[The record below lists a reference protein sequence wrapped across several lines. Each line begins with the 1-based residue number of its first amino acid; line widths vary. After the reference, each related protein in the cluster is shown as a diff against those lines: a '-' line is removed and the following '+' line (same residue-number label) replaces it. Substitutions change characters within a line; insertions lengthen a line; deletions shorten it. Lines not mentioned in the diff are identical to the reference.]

1 MRESNVYCE
10 IISHESSWDAVSQLN
25 PKGIIMSGGP
35 ASVYEPGAPMA
46 PSWVY
51 ESGLPVLGICYGMQ
65 VMVHQLGGKV
75 VPSAR
80 KEYGHAV
87 LTQGA
92 SR

>member
-1 MRESNVYCE
+1 
-10 IISHESSWDAVSQLN
+10 
-25 PKGIIMSGGP
+25 MSGGP

-65 VMVHQLGGKV
+65 VMVHQLGGRV
-75 VPSAR
+75 APSAK

-87 LTQGA
+87 LDQSA
-92 SR
+92 SGEPLFAGLPPLCPSG